1 MDELEVATKGSL
13 MNEIDF
19 YKEENKNLK
28 ELLEE
33 VYEMSMIDD
42 IIDDLCSDRDND
54 GVLLSHLSLKSQIQE
69 ALNLSMTKKSV
80 EKIENE
86 LGVKI
91 DRSLDLKGHNGSKVL
106 TKHYFKENK

>member
-1 MDELEVATKGSL
+1 MAELENIQKIKTHIEKL
-13 MNEIDF
+13 Q
-19 YKEENKNLK
+19 KENKNLK

-91 DRSLDLKGHNGSKVL
+91 DRSLHLKGHNGSKTVD
-106 TKHYFKENK
+106 HYSKEKK

>member
-1 MDELEVATKGSL
+1 MTELETLQK
-13 MNEIDF
+13 
-19 YKEENKNLK
+19 ENKHLK

-33 VYEMSMIDD
+33 VYEVSMLDD
-42 IIDDLCSDRDND
+42 VIDDLCSDRSSDE
-54 GVLLSHLSLKSQIQE
+54 VLLSHLSLKSQIQE